1 MSAVKHSLRQDLTE
15 EERSHGEPMN
25 FMKLA
30 QQILG
35 FYLLFLVIYLSS
47 KAQGPELLALYPIL
61 PALLFA
67 FVYSHNTI
75 CIQVAHVTKQSYNPW
90 TKIALFNLLVHLL
103 NIALGA
109 LQV

>member
-1 MSAVKHSLRQDLTE
+1 
-15 EERSHGEPMN
+15 MN
-25 FMKLA
+25 YLKLV
-30 QQILG
+30 QQTLG
-35 FYLLFLVIYLSS
+35 FYLLFLVIYLSA
-47 KAQGPELLALYPIL
+47 KAQGPELLTLYPLL

-67 FVYSHNTI
+67 FTYSHNTI

-90 TKIALFNLLVHLL
+90 TKIALFNLLIHLT